1 MRARVV
7 LPAPERP
14 TRETIS
20 PLYRVRSM
28 FASTFCLPKDLLR
41 FRQESRVRM
50 PPRLQESCRPSGSL
64 SSSGAREAH
73 AGRLWVQRP

>member
-1 MRARVV
+1 
-7 LPAPERP
+7 
-14 TRETIS
+14 
-20 PLYRVRSM
+20 M

-73 AGRLWVQRP
+73 SGRLWVHRP